1 MTCAAADEVYAA
13 VAIACMKDTETVIA
27 ELKASGEPALER
39 AAAPL
44 AATAG
49 PGLRSARGRAA
60 EAGKRNRKASRRR
73 RRTET
78 LRAAA

>member
-39 AAAPL
+39 AAAHWRRLL
-44 AATAG
+44 ALASEAPAAG
-49 PGLRSARGRAA
+49 RPKQ
-60 EAGKRNRKASRRR
+60 GKRNRKASRRR
-73 RRTET
+73 RRAEA